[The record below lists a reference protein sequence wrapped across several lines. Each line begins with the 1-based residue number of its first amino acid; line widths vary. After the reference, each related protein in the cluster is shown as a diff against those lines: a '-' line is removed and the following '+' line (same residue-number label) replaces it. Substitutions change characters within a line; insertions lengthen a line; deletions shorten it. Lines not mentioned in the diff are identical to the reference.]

1 VSESDIIKVLIDDT
15 ELDRALFKA
24 NQIILKEGKIMGG
37 KTTLSSRKLW
47 SDWRAFSDSFDEQD
61 RKLTS
66 QLPGINRE
74 ARILLGQ
81 VPMMREAMT
90 VYFRMRR
97 LMHGY
102 NQYLEGEGLG
112 TLYLTLAATAVL
124 LLQQVLAMQRRI
136 RQDQQQYEAWIR
148 RSRNLT
154 HDQYVDLQKE
164 WQSYSRGRP
173 G

>member
-1 VSESDIIKVLIDDT
+1 MSPRELNRQEKAWESWGTFYEQTFHNAEVK
-15 ELDRALFKA
+15 
-24 NQIILKEGKIMGG
+24 
-37 KTTLSSRKLW
+37 KTM
-47 SDWRAFSDSFDEQD
+47 EM
-61 RKLTS
+61 
-66 QLPGINRE
+66 LPGINRE

-81 VPMMREAMT
+81 VPGMRQAMQ

-97 LMHGY
+97 VMHGY